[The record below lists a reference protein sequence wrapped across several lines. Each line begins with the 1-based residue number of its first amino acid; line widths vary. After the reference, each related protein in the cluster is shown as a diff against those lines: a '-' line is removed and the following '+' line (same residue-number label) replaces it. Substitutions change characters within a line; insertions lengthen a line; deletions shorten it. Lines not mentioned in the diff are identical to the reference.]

1 MARLARNRSRCHF
14 VLTTGGLRK
23 LTVAFLALG
32 QLVPTADRIHTVSHA
47 AKTVA
52 VLAFVG
58 LTLSAC
64 TDELD
69 GQGGMMTG
77 PTPTVTATHDAFDD
91 PDMGRGGP
99 ADSAEPVVEDVEP
112 TPAPDPAPTVG
123 TVTLNWEVAQVSNR
137 LFSYDLTQCSID
149 GTDIS
154 VEGIGA
160 EDATGAPS
168 TLSIDVT
175 DEELL
180 HSGTGTYQA
189 RGHVTF
195 TADGAE
201 MISDGRIDP
210 SAEGHNFPSMFTY
223 RFEQTTAKFV
233 VTWWAGSEVV
243 GNGAVNIECDE

>member
-1 MARLARNRSRCHF
+1 M
-14 VLTTGGLRK
+14 G
-23 LTVAFLALG
+23 AL
-32 QLVPTADRIHTVSHA
+32 
-47 AKTVA
+47 
-52 VLAFVG
+52 
-58 LTLSAC
+58 LTLAALSLTAC
-64 TDELD
+64 ADESW
-69 GQGGMMTG
+69 GQGGPATD
-77 PTPTVTATHDAFDD
+77 PTPTVSVSPDVIDD

-99 ADSAEPVVEDVEP
+99 AETAEPVTEVTEQPAAPEP
-112 TPAPDPAPTVG
+112 LPSVG